1 MPGLGTPKPAED
13 GGRPTSCQNP
23 GAILPRSAVTTMPFV
38 ARNSIANRLTSDVIE
53 MADYYPL
60 ISSAVARLDADAPR
74 QTRRA
79 LYERARAAQLTQL
92 RACSPPLSEA
102 EIMCERLALEEAVS
116 KVEAEAAQ
124 RARDISVPT
133 LTDLGTVADDMGK
146 AAVRAKRRSSL
157 PDEESM
163 EVVPSMVLAGGAT
176 GRLVAFWRWRSLPP
190 RRIDGR

>member
-1 MPGLGTPKPAED
+1 
-13 GGRPTSCQNP
+13 
-23 GAILPRSAVTTMPFV
+23 
-38 ARNSIANRLTSDVIE
+38 

-60 ISSAVARLDADAPR
+60 MSRVVTGLDPDAPR
-74 QTRRA
+74 ETRRA
-79 LYERARAAQLTQL
+79 LYERARAAQLAQL
-92 RACSPPLSEA
+92 RTCSPPLSEA

-124 RARDISVPT
+124 RARDVGVPPS
-133 LTDLGTVADDMGK
+133 TDLGTVADDIGK

-163 EVVPSMVLAGGAT
+163 EVPSMVLAGGAT

>member
-1 MPGLGTPKPAED
+1 
-13 GGRPTSCQNP
+13 
-23 GAILPRSAVTTMPFV
+23 
-38 ARNSIANRLTSDVIE
+38 

-60 ISSAVARLDADAPR
+60 ISRVVTGLDPDAPR
-74 QTRRA
+74 EARRA

-92 RACSPPLSEA
+92 RTRSPPLPEA

-124 RARDISVPT
+124 RARDVGVPPS
-133 LTDLGTVADDMGK
+133 TDLGTVADDIGK

-163 EVVPSMVLAGGAT
+163 EVPSMVLAGGAT

>member
-1 MPGLGTPKPAED
+1 
-13 GGRPTSCQNP
+13 
-23 GAILPRSAVTTMPFV
+23 MPFV
-38 ARNSIANRLTSDVIE
+38 ARNSIANRLTSDVVE

-60 ISSAVARLDADAPR
+60 ISRAVAGLDADAPR

-133 LTDLGTVADDMGK
+133 LTDLGAVADDMGK

-190 RRIDGR
+190 RRVDGR